1 MIPVDKNSTEKEQLM
16 FYYGMYCGYNG
27 TCNFSYLEVYGQSMQ
42 IRGDCPFNV
51 ALVTVNQG
59 NSTQSTKKISMNDS
73 KIIRHYIY
81 YRNEIVI
88 L

>member
-1 MIPVDKNSTEKEQLM
+1 M

-42 IRGDCPFNV
+42 VHGAPPLNV
-51 ALVTVNQG
+51 ALVSVNQG
-59 NSTQSTKKISMNDS
+59 KFHAKSTTKYKVDINERFKNYST
-73 KIIRHYIY
+73 
-81 YRNEIVI
+81 